1 MRGVYFKWIENKE
14 KSLGVIAQEI
24 EKVLPELVYEN
35 DSGYKSVSYGHIVAV
50 IIEAIKEQQN
60 KIIDLEFKINNIKN

>member
-1 MRGVYFKWIENKE
+1 MYFTWRENKE

-35 DSGYKSVSYGHIVAV
+35 DKGYKSVSYGHIVGV
-50 IIEAIKEQQN
+50 IIEAMKEQQN
-60 KIIDLEFKINNIKN
+60 KIDDLEFKINNIQNKL